1 MNKFVLLYWIGA
13 VFLAAGSLL
22 YELNKI
28 SLIPFAILA
37 VLGVD
42 SMITAVIDF
51 KIRDNYKLREFK
63 HIIISEVAFW
73 TGLVIAFLAFIIR
86 KELLFL
92 GLAIMLMSVFEFILT
107 QKSRAKKGISIVL
120 YKEVKK
126 KRKFVSLSR
135 IYLATWFLSAILVVS
150 SILNNKWMTIAFGLT
165 GMLLSF
171 LGYEKARAKRAVTVK
186 KSLLKEKNYVFY
198 GLMWFASAFLV
209 LMAFANEMYLTT
221 GVGLMINILS
231 SLGYSSNKPKKAH
244 KVPERKRP
252 MLTTSMLAV
261 LGFLIIGLGFI
272 LYNFKFID
280 IILLS
285 IISLAGLI
293 TILVPLL
300 SFTRFKKKK
309 VVEKRI
315 RSDWKVKDIKK
326 KFSFALEIAYL
337 IGAAF
342 VALGF
347 ILFQQQRISLR
358 GLIIL
363 AVLGLFITIITNLM
377 VYRKKHKKAIKEK
390 VEDGQRE
397 KEVSSYQLKPIRWVS
412 QTQFDELVNL
422 VNKTGIV
429 KVSEIAKKF
438 GISRQLA
445 EEWGKI
451 LEEHKLVM
459 LHYPTFGE
467 LELRKWKK

>member
-13 VFLAAGSLL
+13 VFLITGSFL
-22 YELNKI
+22 YNLRIIN
-28 SLIPFAILA
+28 LIPFAILA
-37 VLGVD
+37 VLGTD
-42 SMITAVIDF
+42 SMLTAVVDF
-51 KIRDNYKLREFK
+51 RIRDYYKPREFK
-63 HIIISEVAFW
+63 HIIISEIAFW
-73 TGLVIAFLAFIIR
+73 IGLVIAFLAFIIR

-107 QKSRAKKGISIVL
+107 QKSGAKKGISKVL
-120 YKEVKK
+120 YREVEK
-126 KRKFVSLSR
+126 KRKFVSIYK

-150 SILNNKWMTIAFGLT
+150 SMLNNKWITIAFGLA

-171 LGYEKARAKRAVTVK
+171 LGYEKARVKRAVTAK
-186 KSLLKEKNYVFY
+186 KSLLKEKNYVLY
-198 GLMWFASAFLV
+198 GLMWFASALLV
-209 LMAFANEMYLTT
+209 LIAFANEMYLTT
-221 GVGLMINILS
+221 GIGLMMNILS
-231 SLGYSSNKPKKAH
+231 SLGYHANKPKTAH
-244 KVPERKRP
+244 KFLKRKTQR
-252 MLTTSMLAV
+252 LTTSMLAV
-261 LGFLIIGLGFI
+261 LGFLIIGLGFV
-272 LYNFKFID
+272 LYSFKFIN

-285 IISLAGLI
+285 IISLIGLI

-300 SFTRFKKKK
+300 HFIKFKKKK

-315 RSDWKVKDIKK
+315 RFEGKVRDIKK
-326 KFSFALEIAYL
+326 KFLFALEIAYL

-347 ILFQQQRISLR
+347 ILFQQQKISLR

-363 AVLGLFITIITNLM
+363 AVLGLLIIVITDLI
-377 VYRKKHKKAIKEK
+377 VYRKRHKKVIKEK
-390 VEDGQRE
+390 IESSQRE
-397 KEVSSYQLKPIRWVS
+397 KEVRIYQLKPIRGVS

-429 KVSEIAKKF
+429 KVSEVAKKF
-438 GISRQLA
+438 GIPKQLA

-451 LEEHKLVM
+451 LEDHKLVT
-459 LHYPTFGE
+459 LHYPTLGE

>member
-13 VFLAAGSLL
+13 VFLVIGSFL
-22 YELNKI
+22 YELRI
-28 SLIPFAILA
+28 ITLIPFAVLAIL
-37 VLGVD
+37 GID
-42 SMITAVIDF
+42 SMLTAVIDF
-51 KIRDNYKLREFK
+51 RIRAYYKPREFK

-73 TGLVIAFLAFIIR
+73 IGLVIAFLAFIIR

-107 QKSRAKKGISIVL
+107 QKSGAKKDISKVL
-120 YKEVKK
+120 YREVKK
-126 KRKFVSLSR
+126 KRKFVSISK

-150 SILNNKWMTIAFGLT
+150 SILNNKWITITFGLT

-171 LGYEKARAKRAVTVK
+171 LGYEKTRVKRAVTAK
-186 KSLLKEKNYVFY
+186 KSLLKEKNYVLY

-209 LMAFANEMYLTT
+209 LIAFANEMYLTT
-221 GVGLMINILS
+221 GIGLMINISS
-231 SLGYSSNKPKKAH
+231 SLGYRANKPKTAH
-244 KVPERKRP
+244 KFLERKSPR
-252 MLTTSMLAV
+252 LNTSILVV
-261 LGFLIIGLGFI
+261 LGFLIIGLGFV
-272 LYNFKFID
+272 LYSFKLIE

-285 IISLAGLI
+285 VISLIGLI
-293 TILVPLL
+293 TILVSLIH
-300 SFTRFKKKK
+300 FIKFKKKK

-315 RSDWKVKDIKK
+315 RFGERVKDIKK
-326 KFSFALEIAYL
+326 KFLFALETAYL

-347 ILFQQQRISLR
+347 ILFQQQKISLR

-363 AVLGLFITIITNLM
+363 AVLGLLIIVITDLI
-377 VYRKKHKKAIKEK
+377 VYRKRHKKVIKEK
-390 VEDGQRE
+390 IEDSQE
-397 KEVSSYQLKPIRWVS
+397 EVRSYQLKPIRGVS

-429 KVSEIAKKF
+429 KVSEVAKKF
-438 GISRQLA
+438 GITKQLA

-451 LEEHKLVM
+451 LEDHKLVT
-459 LHYPTFGE
+459 LHYPTLGE